1 MRLLEYL
8 VPSRARREVL
18 KALRSR
24 TGGLTLLQL
33 SRDTGVA
40 YSSVHRE
47 VEQMETLGLAHTER
61 LGNAVVCSWN
71 ATHPAAKA
79 LDKLLRDESGE
90 ATDPDEETLF
100 WNLRRW
106 RAPLVRPGV
115 QGEKLSLES
124 TLAYAL
130 KLAWY
135 H

>member
-18 KALRSR
+18 KALQSR
-24 TGGLTLLQL
+24 NGGLTLLQL

-47 VEQMETLGLAHTER
+47 VEQMETLGLARTER
-61 LGNAVVCSWN
+61 LGNTVVCTWN

-79 LDKLLRDESGE
+79 LHKLLCDASGE
-90 ATDPDEETLF
+90 AADPDEETLF

-106 RAPLVRPGV
+106 GAPLVRAGV
-115 QGEKLSLES
+115 RG
-124 TLAYAL
+124 
-130 KLAWY
+130 
-135 H
+135 